1 MISQSAIRTFNDPD
15 YCDILWEESYL
26 NGWRSYPSKAMLH
39 GLYFEQYVIGS
50 TRGGE
55 VYELPKL
62 KSGKPSKEQTD
73 LDKLIES
80 AKKTIDNL
88 GIKILEVQPEWKHD
102 DIIGHPDALIE
113 INGDRAIMDLKYT
126 GTREDESCRWNPY
139 AWGKDL
145 ELKDYSQ
152 AVHYVE
158 MYYRMHGEY
167 LPFFYLVFGKSGWV
181 KFISIDITE
190 QTLDDYRDTIKRFRA
205 DLSDFT
211 PKPSTDYNKCEK
223 CPLQCSKRADKP
235 NIINIEY

>member
-1 MISQSAIRTFNDPD
+1 MISQSAIRT
-15 YCDILWEESYL
+15 LWEESYL

-55 VYELPKL
+55 IYELPKL
-62 KSGKPSKEQTD
+62 KNGSPSKEQRD

-88 GIKILEVQPEWKHD
+88 GIKILEVQPEWRVD

-113 INGDRAIMDLKYT
+113 INGDKAILDLKYT

-139 AWGKDL
+139 AWGRDL

-158 MYYRMHGEY
+158 MHYRMYGEY

-181 KFISIDITE
+181 KFISIDITDE
-190 QTLDDYRDTIKRFRA
+190 TLEDYRDTINRFRA
-205 DLSDFT
+205 DLKDFS
-211 PKPSTDYNKCEK
+211 PIPSTDYNKCSK
-223 CPLQCSKRADKP
+223 CALKCSKSANKP